1 MLGSVVLGSIF
12 FGAQGASPGENIPI
26 DEKSGTAF

>member
-1 MLGSVVLGSIF
+1 MGGMVLGSII

-26 DEKSGTAF
+26 DEKSGSAF